1 MEDDSSSAL
10 ASTLGVLEDLLVV
23 GFVSRGSD
31 EVEPPSDFDPS
42 LLA

>member
-1 MEDDSSSAL
+1 MDDDSSSAL
-10 ASTLGVLEDLLVV
+10 ASTLGALGDLLVV

-31 EVEPPSDFDPS
+31 EVEPRNDLDPA